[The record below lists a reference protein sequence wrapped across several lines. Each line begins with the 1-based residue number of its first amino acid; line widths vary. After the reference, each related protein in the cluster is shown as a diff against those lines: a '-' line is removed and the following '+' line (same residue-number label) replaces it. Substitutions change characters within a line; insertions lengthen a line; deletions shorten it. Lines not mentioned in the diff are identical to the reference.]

1 MNNKLKYILTAN
13 STIDNILLFVDCLA
27 IIILGYSQFSLKL
40 IEAIAYV
47 LLGVSVLLS
56 AKTNGLS
63 LKKLFNADEELPKW
77 RIFSEVYVL
86 VALFVIPD
94 DNPII
99 RHLVA
104 DITIVLLFGAI
115 IYAYI
120 YMSKQQLDQKE
131 SIASLTTEMN
141 SIIDKKHAE
150 DQKIINDIFRRQFST
165 IDRLAAIRYEAA
177 DEKTL
182 SKNYAREA
190 ARMVREL
197 EPNSSEMARLKQYID
212 STRGN
217 LITRFEAA
225 FPDLSG
231 YYYPLFLYTAIG
243 LSPRAMSV
251 LFDLPVE
258 TIYNRK
264 SRLKNIISAA
274 DTPDRADFLAAFE

>member
-63 LKKLFNADEELPKW
+63 LKKFFNADEELPKW

-131 SIASLTTEMN
+131 SIASLTSEMN

-217 LITRFEAA
+217 LITRFEEA

>member
-1 MNNKLKYILTAN
+1 MLR
-13 STIDNILLFVDCLA
+13 FR
-27 IIILGYSQFSLKL
+27 LG
-40 IEAIAYV
+40 
-47 LLGVSVLLS
+47 
-56 AKTNGLS
+56 
-63 LKKLFNADEELPKW
+63 
-77 RIFSEVYVL
+77 
-86 VALFVIPD
+86 
-94 DNPII
+94 
-99 RHLVA
+99 
-104 DITIVLLFGAI
+104 
-115 IYAYI
+115 
-120 YMSKQQLDQKE
+120 
-131 SIASLTTEMN
+131 N
-141 SIIDKKHAE
+141 SIVEKKHAE
-150 DQKIINDIFRRQFST
+150 DQKIINDIFRRQFSA

-197 EPNSSEMARLKQYID
+197 EPNSSEIARLKQYID

-217 LITRFEAA
+217 LITRFETA

-264 SRLKNIISAA
+264 SRLKNIISTA